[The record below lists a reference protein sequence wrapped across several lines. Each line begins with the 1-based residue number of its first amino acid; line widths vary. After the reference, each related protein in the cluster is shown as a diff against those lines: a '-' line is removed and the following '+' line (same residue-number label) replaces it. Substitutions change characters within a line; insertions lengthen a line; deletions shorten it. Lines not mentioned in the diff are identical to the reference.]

1 MTLPVQSASPPAAPA
16 NSVLGWAAGAGGVL
30 EALAS
35 SRRAIWATRVLAL
48 LAFLFFLATAFRA
61 GWQRLESDFPNY
73 YTAAVLVEKH
83 EPLRNYYDWTWF
95 ARQMVYVGIEHQ
107 LGTYTA
113 QTPLTMLPMVALA
126 RFPVQTAKRG
136 WLVCNLIFLAA
147 ALCLLS
153 QVTKFRIEQIW
164 LLVSCGIYTLFSNF
178 LLGQYYIFLLFLL
191 ALAFYLLHRERS
203 WSSGFVAGVAFALKL
218 YGGPFLL
225 YFVVKRNWKAVAG
238 MIVALAA
245 AGALAIALFGLQD
258 VRYYLTQILPRS
270 LEGGSIDPFH
280 PGNPALSTML
290 RRWFVPE
297 PELNPAPLW
306 NAPWLFFFLRTL
318 TSLGIM
324 AFICVGVLRKANSDR
339 RDFAWFLIATL
350 LLSTSV
356 ASYTYI
362 LLPLAVI
369 LLMHE
374 SGWRMACYFAA
385 SYAVLT
391 LPLRAAWLFPKVW
404 ILLAL
409 FLVVGWD
416 YWRGL
421 PFKLAAW
428 VAASILVVAAFDATR
443 HVVSYEQET
452 GQQFPQVAGA
462 NKTVYSSY
470 PAITQAGL
478 FFQSLGSDRYVVR
491 WLHDGRAEEIPL
503 DGDAFRPTALPD
515 GTIAI
520 ELTRHRT
527 SEMMRFDPIT
537 RKSDSIPIPVPADER
552 DSALSP
558 DGKWFAYTRDEEGA
572 KQLWLRNVANGR
584 TVRLTSGNC
593 NSSWPAWQMNSHS
606 VVFAS
611 DCGRAFGL
619 PALYSAQV
627 PAQLGPNP

>member
-1 MTLPVQSASPPAAPA
+1 MLT
-16 NSVLGWAAGAGGVL
+16 
-30 EALAS
+30 
-35 SRRAIWATRVLAL
+35 
-48 LAFLFFLATAFRA
+48 FLFFLGTAFRA

-73 YTAAVLVEKH
+73 YTAAVLVEKQEH
-83 EPLRNYYDWTWF
+83 LRNYYNWTWF
-95 ARQMVYVGIEHQ
+95 ARQMVYAGIEHQ
-107 LGTYTA
+107 LGSYTA
-113 QTPLTMLPMVALA
+113 QTPLTMLPMVGLA
-126 RFPVQTAKRG
+126 RLPVQTAKRV
-136 WLVCNLIFLAA
+136 WLVCNLIFLAV
-147 ALCLLS
+147 ALWMLS

-164 LLVSCGIYTLFSNF
+164 LLVVCGIYTLFSNF
-178 LLGQYYIFLLFLL
+178 LLGQYYVFLLFLL
-191 ALAFYLLHRERS
+191 TLAFYLLHRERS

-218 YGGPFLL
+218 YGGPLLL

-245 AGALAIALFGLQD
+245 AGTLAIAIFGLQD

-280 PGNPALSTML
+280 PGNPSLSTML

-297 PELNPAPLW
+297 PELNPVSW
-306 NAPWLFFFLRTL
+306 WKAPWLFFFLRTFA
-318 TSLGIM
+318 SLGII
-324 AFICVGVLRKANSDR
+324 AFVSLGVLMNRNTER

-374 SGWRMACYFAA
+374 SGWRLACYFAA
-385 SYAVLT
+385 SYVVLT

-416 YWRGL
+416 YWRKL
-421 PFKLAAW
+421 PFKLTAC
-428 VAASILVVAAFDATR
+428 VAASVLAFAALDASR
-443 HVVSYEQET
+443 HMRSYLQEP
-452 GQQFPQVAGA
+452 GRYFPQVAGA

-478 FFQSLGSDRYVVR
+478 FFQSLGSERYVVR
-491 WLHDGRAEEIPL
+491 WLHDGNAEEIPL
-503 DGDAFRPTALPD
+503 DGDAFRPMPLPG
-515 GTIAI
+515 GTVAI
-520 ELTRHRT
+520 ELARHGS
-527 SEMMRFDPIT
+527 SEMVSFDPAT
-537 RKSDSIPIPVPADER
+537 RKIDSIPIPVPADER

-558 DGKWFAYTRDEEGA
+558 DGKWFAYTRDDEGP
-572 KQLWLRNVANGR
+572 KHLWLRSVASGR
-584 TVRLTSGNC
+584 AVRLTGGYC
-593 NSSWPAWQMNSHS
+593 NSSWPAWQLNSRALF
-606 VVFAS
+606 FAS

-627 PAQLGPNP
+627 PAQLEQNP